1 MNLKGI
7 INSTHNYNFHSH
19 TQFCDGR
26 ATMEAMARA
35 AVASGIEHYGFSPH
49 SPIPIASPCNMKA
62 ADVESYIAEY
72 HRIAALP
79 DLGACKF
86 YLSMEIDYLGPEWG
100 PAHDY
105 FKCLPL
111 DYSIGS
117 VHFIPCQSGELI
129 DIDGKFDAFN
139 RRMKDF
145 FHNDIEYVVD
155 TFFHH
160 SFDMVRFG
168 GFDILGHLDKIAQN
182 ASQYAPGIEDSTFYR
197 KYILD
202 YFSLLEGS
210 DLLIEINTKA
220 RDEHGRFFPDLRYW
234 HDLVDCGLTFVVNS
248 DAHYPERI
256 EASRAEAFQLLQA

>member
-7 INSTHNYNFHSH
+7 ISSTQNYNFHSH

-26 ATMEAMARA
+26 ASMEAMACA
-35 AVASGIEHYGFSPH
+35 AVAAGIEHYGFSPH

-62 ADVESYIAEY
+62 EDVESYIAEY

-79 DLGACKF
+79 ELSACKF
-86 YLSMEIDYLGPEWG
+86 YLSMEIDYLGPQWG

-105 FKCLPL
+105 FKSLPL

-117 VHFIPCQSGELI
+117 VHFIPCQGGELI
-129 DIDGKFDAFN
+129 DIDGKFDSFN
-139 RRMKDF
+139 RRMKEF

-155 TFFHH
+155 TFFHN
-160 SFDMVRFG
+160 SFDMVRYG
-168 GFDILGHLDKIAQN
+168 GFDILGHMDKIAQN
-182 ASQYAPGIEDSTFYR
+182 ANQYAPGIEDSTFYR
-197 KYILD
+197 QYILD
-202 YFSLLEGS
+202 YLSLLEGS

-220 RDEHGRFFPDLRYW
+220 REEHGRFFPDTRYW
-234 HDLVDCGLTFVVNS
+234 HDLADCGLTFVVNS

-256 EASRAEAFQLLQA
+256 EASRAEVFQLLQA